1 MLSNALSKLEEKLPQ
16 TLRKIMLGTTT
27 NHQFWMDG
35 SIPQDYLDDANQQLQ
50 SASNSPY
57 P

>member
-1 MLSNALSKLEEKLPQ
+1 
-16 TLRKIMLGTTT
+16 MLGTIT